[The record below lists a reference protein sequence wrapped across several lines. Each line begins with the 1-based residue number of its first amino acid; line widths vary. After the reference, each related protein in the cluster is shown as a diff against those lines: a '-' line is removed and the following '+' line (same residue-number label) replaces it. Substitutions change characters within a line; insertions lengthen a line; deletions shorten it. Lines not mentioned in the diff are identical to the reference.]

1 MNTIMEKDL
10 MDIIIKMVME
20 VPNRSMVGTK
30 IIIMVEAEGI
40 GITKEKIHITII
52 INLEII
58 IMVMAEIARIV
69 QGLDLSIKKKKEK

>member
-10 MDIIIKMVME
+10 MDNIIKIVME

-30 IIIMVEAEGI
+30 IIIMVEVEGI

-58 IMVMAEIARIV
+58 MVMVEITRIV